1 MNKKGLN
8 KEILVELLNK
18 EMVFWDHFR
27 IFDERKGNTSLL
39 HEEALKILKENED
52 IKMADF
58 AKALNITKPSA
69 TCLVQNMV
77 ESGYI
82 TRMYSL
88 EDRRKIKIGL
98 TQKGEEEYKRMREEM
113 TQEMRKI
120 FCGVSESDARKYLK
134 IQDKLIENMKDIQSS
149 RGRAKICD
157 EKK

>member
-1 MNKKGLN
+1 MNKKGLS
-8 KEILVELLNK
+8 KTIVTELLNK
-18 EMVFWDHFR
+18 GMVFWDHFR

-39 HEEALKILKENED
+39 HEEALKVLKENDD

-77 ESGYI
+77 ESGLI

-98 TQKGEEEYKRMREEM
+98 TKKGEETYKDMREEM
-113 TQEMRKI
+113 IDEMRKI
-120 FCGVSESDARKYLK
+120 FCGVSIKDAKIYLK
-134 IQDKLIENMKDIQSS
+134 IQDILIDNMKEIQNT
-149 RGRAKICD
+149 RGSKKICK
-157 EKK
+157 E